1 MHLRAVNKKMNLAL
15 DSTTLHSGS
24 QCRQQ
29 TIFLETKLFNLS
41 LTYSKSNTFQSNP
54 VFVGHGMM
62 VSKSHIN
69 PDVIS
74 EPDILCNIA
83 PPRKYIPT

>member
-41 LTYSKSNTFQSNP
+41 LTYSKSNTFQSNL
-54 VFVGHGMM
+54 VFIGHGMM